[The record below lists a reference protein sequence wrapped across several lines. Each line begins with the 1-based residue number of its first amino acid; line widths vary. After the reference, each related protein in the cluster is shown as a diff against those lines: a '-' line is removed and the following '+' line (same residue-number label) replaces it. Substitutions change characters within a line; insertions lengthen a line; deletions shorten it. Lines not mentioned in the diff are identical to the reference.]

1 MQILALIAR
10 RRDLDRNAFRKHY
23 EQEHVPLALPL
34 LEGLTRYVRNHVV
47 SSVSGEEPG
56 FDVLTEFSYRDAGAF
71 EAVLNR
77 LASKEGEGV
86 AQDELRFMD
95 KEKNVFFG
103 VKRWAAW
110 GAKKSAETQKV
121 ALLAARRPREGYEN
135 RMSNFQDFLNR
146 RFAKAQ
152 GWTLW
157 ETHSMG
163 SEPPVEAVAFAWFA
177 PGTIDLAQ
185 IEGLEAV
192 LGQGFLL
199 SVDEFRS

>member
-1 MQILALIAR
+1 MQTLALIAR
-10 RRDLDRNAFRKHY
+10 RPDVDRDVFRKHY

-47 SSVSGEEPG
+47 SSVFGEEPT

-71 EAVLNR
+71 EAVVNR
-77 LASKEGEGV
+77 LASAEGEGV
-86 AQDELRFMD
+86 SQDELRFMD

-103 VKRWAAW
+103 VEKWAGW
-110 GAKKSAETQKV
+110 GAEKSAEAQKV
-121 ALLAARRPREGYEN
+121 ALLTMRRPREDYAN
-135 RMSNFQDFLNR
+135 RMSMFQDFMNR

-157 ETHSMG
+157 ETYSMG
-163 SEPPVEAVAFAWFA
+163 SEPPVEAVAFAWFE
-177 PGTIDLAQ
+177 PGAIDLAR
-185 IEGLEAV
+185 IEGAKSV
-192 LGQGFLL
+192 LGEGFLL